1 MPDQIEFINGV
12 PSFTVG
18 EFSGALNMVLKAS
31 FDEGV
36 WIEGEI
42 EGLKPPRP
50 HLYFSLIENVDGK
63 KAQVNINVFANALK
77 NVAAKARQ
85 QGLELKDGM
94 KVRLYGRPEYYAPF
108 GKMNIIVTD
117 IDTQFTVGDIAAK
130 REALLQKLLEERLD
144 RPNKALRLPL
154 VPLRL
159 GVVSSSQAAGWA
171 DARQTLLESGI
182 GFSVTFCD
190 VRVQGDDAPPQ
201 IVAALDAL
209 SRRGDIDVVLLMRG
223 GGSKGDLAA
232 FDDERIARA
241 IARCAHPVFTGIGHQ
256 IDTSIADVIAHTAHK
271 TPTACAK
278 AVISLV
284 EEFLGGL
291 SWSAGELRR
300 VTERSLERASMRLGM
315 SIERLRTRPHLV
327 LERARRRLEMHANTV
342 RLLDPATVL
351 ARGWSI
357 TRAAD
362 GTIVRSTA
370 DVAAGTVITTT
381 VLDGTITSTV
391 EGVA

>member
-1 MPDQIEFINGV
+1 
-12 PSFTVG
+12 
-18 EFSGALNMVLKAS
+18 
-31 FDEGV
+31 
-36 WIEGEI
+36 
-42 EGLKPPRP
+42 
-50 HLYFSLIENVDGK
+50 
-63 KAQVNINVFANALK
+63 
-77 NVAAKARQ
+77 
-85 QGLELKDGM
+85 
-94 KVRLYGRPEYYAPF
+94 
-108 GKMNIIVTD
+108 
-117 IDTQFTVGDIAAK
+117 
-130 REALLQKLLEERLD
+130 
-144 RPNKALRLPL
+144 
-154 VPLRL
+154 
-159 GVVSSSQAAGWA
+159 VVSSSQAAGWA

-209 SRRGDIDVVLLMRG
+209 SRRGDIDLVLLMRG

-300 VTERSLERASMRLGM
+300 VTERSLERANMRIGM
-315 SIERLRTRPHLV
+315 NIERLRTRPNLV
-327 LERARRRLEMHANTV
+327 LERARRGLEMHANTV

-370 DVAAGTVITTT
+370 DVAAGMVITTT
-381 VLDGTITSTV
+381 VMDGTITSTV